1 MFLTRRDYTRAFYVT
16 SFAASILLAAAPAK
30 SADAPIL
37 SMRPAAS
44 ATPSLSPAGR
54 VLIGRGKDYT
64 PVGANTDTEVLADQ
78 LSKSMKAR
86 RDFAWK
92 VVEALLLPIKVQLP
106 NGGAQVDVPLWQTWY
121 DGVGPTNETKALFT
135 LFFQKLKANPS
146 ADLATTADQ
155 ALAEQAT
162 KDLSQSV
169 TTENFTATL
178 TQNVGATI
186 STDLG
191 GQGTTLFSPAFV
203 KHMMVSAKQVE
214 NCKQTGIT
222 PTTPPPSPTNF
233 SQCINEFP
241 REAVMIKTSWK
252 DLAGGIAVH
261 DTSGPAMSAL
271 MSEGTWPG
279 ANHPTKKPPLASPPP
294 TSDQIYTN
302 ETANGRKFGLV
313 GIHFVTKD
321 VRDWVWI
328 SLWWSP
334 DSSKDFG
341 ADRPASVASFNGGVW
356 ANYKMCVG
364 TAFDEADPQPWSSYT
379 GTQSALGASIKAV
392 YDTIQTQIDRGIVG
406 PIAAGVDDSNFAQGA
421 RGPWAAP
428 HNKNTTWCT
437 NPFVE
442 VQAGNGRTS
451 CIGCHQL
458 VLTESQGLIP
468 NRGPANFFESIL
480 GYDPQFGRS
489 QNFKNF
495 SADFSW
501 AFQGQFQRV
510 VIPQAKQ
517 AAGFT
522 WP

>member
-1 MFLTRRDYTRAFYVT
+1 MFRTRRGFTRPFYAT
-16 SFAASILLAAAPAK
+16 PIAALMLLAAAPAQ

-37 SMRPAAS
+37 SMRVKDAATL
-44 ATPSLSPAGR
+44 ATPAGR

-64 PVGANTDTEVLADQ
+64 PVGANTDPEVLADQ
-78 LSKSMKAR
+78 LSKNMKDR

-106 NGGAQVDVPLWQTWY
+106 DGGPQVDVPLWQTWY
-121 DGVGPTNETKALFT
+121 DGVGPTNETKQLFT

-162 KDLSQSV
+162 KNLSQSV
-169 TTENFTATL
+169 TAENFTATL
-178 TQNVGATI
+178 TQNVGAAI

-214 NCKQTGIT
+214 NCKSTGIT
-222 PTTPPPSPTNF
+222 PTTPPPSPTDF
-233 SQCINEFP
+233 SHCIKEFP

-252 DLAGGIAVH
+252 DLAGCIAVH
-261 DTSGPAMSAL
+261 DTSGTAMSAL
-271 MSEGTWPG
+271 MSDGTWPG

-294 TSDQIYTN
+294 TSDRIYTN
-302 ETANGRKFGLV
+302 ETADGRKFGLV

-364 TAFDEADPQPWSSYT
+364 MAFDESDPQPWSSYT
-379 GTQSALGASIKAV
+379 ATQPTLSASIKAV
-392 YDTIQTQIDRGIVG
+392 FDTIQAQIDHGITG
-406 PIAAGVDDSNFAQGA
+406 PIAAGADDGNFAPGA

-437 NPFVE
+437 NPFIE
-442 VQAGNGRTS
+442 VQASNGRTS

-458 VLTESQGLIP
+458 VLTESQGLVP
-468 NRGPANFFESIL
+468 NHGAASFFEAMF
-480 GYDPQFGRS
+480 GFDPQFGRS
-489 QNFKNF
+489 QNFQNF

-517 AAGFT
+517 AAGFSF
-522 WP
+522 P

>member
-203 KHMMVSAKQVE
+203 KHMMVSARQVE

-302 ETANGRKFGLV
+302 ETANGRKFSLV

-334 DSSKDFG
+334 DSSKDLAPTG
-341 ADRPASVASFNGGVW
+341 RPAWPLSMAASGQTTRCASARLSTRPTRNHGRATPGRNRRW
-356 ANYKMCVG
+356 ARRSRRFTTRSRHRSTEASSARSLRVST
-364 TAFDEADPQPWSSYT
+364 TATSPRVHAVPGPPLTTRTPPGAPIRSSKFRRAT
-379 GTQSALGASIKAV
+379 AEPAVSAATNWCLPKA
-392 YDTIQTQIDRGIVG
+392 R
-406 PIAAGVDDSNFAQGA
+406 A
-421 RGPWAAP
+421 
-428 HNKNTTWCT
+428 
-437 NPFVE
+437 
-442 VQAGNGRTS
+442 
-451 CIGCHQL
+451 
-458 VLTESQGLIP
+458 
-468 NRGPANFFESIL
+468 
-480 GYDPQFGRS
+480 
-489 QNFKNF
+489 
-495 SADFSW
+495 
-501 AFQGQFQRV
+501 
-510 VIPQAKQ
+510 
-517 AAGFT
+517 
-522 WP
+522 